1 MVGWNNA
8 GHGMA
13 SPSQCLV
20 GIFGTRHID
29 PSPPSPRASFPL
41 RSCFTHPRFL
51 THFPYIYMRALFLP
65 SFHAPYRAGAKD
77 PRVLLNEALRLCGD
91 WHHPIPGMIRATA
104 LTDVSGYPIFDRDP
118 LPPRAA
124 NAAHTNA
131 ANVTTATTANGQSMC
146 PLMIL
151 AGDASHPMSPLKG
164 QGANQAL
171 LDAIS
176 IADHVHHQLR
186 STTVEGSVSHRIGR
200 AFVAAEKE
208 VCARTCGKVLGSR
221 RSCDTLHHPR
231 STTTAYHVRR
241 KNLAGCRGSTS
252 QQRQPQGRPQGKPQC
267 KPQRHRGDGEGGGE
281 EEGDEMQSSKR
292 RATERTAPCDVM
304 VGGGGE
310 ERRGGEEG
318 EEKEADEADEAEGG
332 QEAYGDVERRALRMR
347 ELGVGAWSSPAT
359 LDEMAFGAWGGG
371 GKGTMVGGGRDG
383 KGERSGNGLPPPE

>member
-1 MVGWNNA
+1 MQTCVI
-8 GHGMA
+8 
-13 SPSQCLV
+13 PS
-20 GIFGTRHID
+20 F
-29 PSPPSPRASFPL
+29 
-41 RSCFTHPRFL
+41 
-51 THFPYIYMRALFLP
+51 
-65 SFHAPYRAGAKD
+65 FHAPYRAGAKD
-77 PRVLLNEALRLCGD
+77 PRVLLDEALRLCGN

-124 NAAHTNA
+124 NAANTDA
-131 ANVTTATTANGQSMC
+131 ANVDTATTANARSMC

-176 IADHVHHQLR
+176 IADHVHRHLR

-241 KNLAGCRGSTS
+241 KNLAGCRGGSS
-252 QQRQPQGRPQGKPQC
+252 QQQSQSQGRPQGKPQC
-267 KPQRHRGDGEGGGE
+267 TPRRHRRDGDGDGE

-292 RATERTAPCDVM
+292 RATERTAPCGVM
-304 VGGGGE
+304 AGRGGE

-318 EEKEADEADEAEGG
+318 VEKEADEAEEAEGG

-371 GKGTMVGGGRDG
+371 GKEAMVGGGRDG
-383 KGERSGNGLPPPE
+383 KGGRSGNSFAPPPE